1 MVGKVSDFKLAE
13 AIIKKICRSTG
24 SSFVDAPIDFD
35 GTDLSALQVGETK
48 NVAHT
53 IYKIINEY
61 LNNVENIN
69 GRDILLSS
77 DRKKE
82 LLLAIASNLRYFIYK
97 DGSEDMSGQPFVMRL
112 YQQPLVWILLKDIVA
127 PVFDVDI
134 NNVKLVYGY
143 SPYTD
148 ISKFYSKEETNNSS
162 NDDMIFVNNINNRV
176 LQNIFIFVEALKMA
190 NLSPIEIIKSIY
202 ESDLYD
208 KLHGLLEISLSE
220 EDVNDFE
227 CGLLVILGIDFTEM
241 LSNKVSLSDN
251 TFVKLAQ
258 NLFPSVNG
266 QWGFLGILEKMLEP
280 SRGDDWSVYQAL
292 EPYVKEFWDR
302 VEETKQKRVAMGKD
316 PGVPFED
323 LLRLKSVQ
331 TVGYKIDTR
340 RTMEQLLGSNRVW

>member
-1 MVGKVSDFKLAE
+1 
-13 AIIKKICRSTG
+13 
-24 SSFVDAPIDFD
+24 
-35 GTDLSALQVGETK
+35 
-48 NVAHT
+48 
-53 IYKIINEY
+53 
-61 LNNVENIN
+61 
-69 GRDILLSS
+69 
-77 DRKKE
+77 
-82 LLLAIASNLRYFIYK
+82 
-97 DGSEDMSGQPFVMRL
+97 
-112 YQQPLVWILLKDIVA
+112 
-127 PVFDVDI
+127 
-134 NNVKLVYGY
+134 
-143 SPYTD
+143 
-148 ISKFYSKEETNNSS
+148 
-162 NDDMIFVNNINNRV
+162 
-176 LQNIFIFVEALKMA
+176 MA